1 MTRSARL
8 SPGRRAAYTAVFC
21 AVAFLTVLLP
31 SPKVQFLT
39 FDIKDTVIAIAA
51 LLLGPGAAVSLS
63 LAVPLLEMVTVG
75 TTGFYGLVMDIL
87 SSLSFS
93 LVTGTVYRLN
103 RRLSGAVLSLSLG
116 VLSQIAV
123 MMAANLLVTPFY
135 TGLSVFAVAEM
146 ILPLLLPFNLTK
158 AVLNAA
164 LVMILYKPVTNLLR
178 RAKLLPGI
186 PDWRLSGRS
195 AAVFFVAAGIFAC
208 ACVVLFFVLRA
219 AFV

>member
-1 MTRSARL
+1 MIYPNHL
-8 SPGRRAAYTAVFC
+8 SPGRRTAYTAVFC

-31 SPKVQFLT
+31 SPRVQFLT

-51 LLLGPGAAVSLS
+51 LLLGPGAAIPLS
-63 LAVPLLEMVTVG
+63 LAVPLLEMATVS
-75 TTGFYGLVMDIL
+75 TTGFYGLVMNIL

-93 LVTGTVYRLN
+93 LVTGACYRVN
-103 RRLSGAVLSLSLG
+103 RRLEGALLALSLG
-116 VLSQIAV
+116 VFSQVAV
-123 MMAANLLVTPFY
+123 MMAANLLITPFY
-135 TGLSVFAVAEM
+135 TGLSVSAVADM

-158 AVLNAA
+158 SVLNAA

-186 PDWRLSGRS
+186 PDWWLSGRS
-195 AAVFFVAAGIFAC
+195 AAVFFVAVGAFAC